1 MYLYLFLQFELGNSQ
16 EINNQEMKENRAF
29 TVLFIIKIQEKGKQ
43 TLHELF
49 FETPIEYVQR

>member
-1 MYLYLFLQFELGNSQ
+1 MYLFLQFELGNSQ